1 MRRVATLGPS
11 TAVLALACGLL
22 PGSVLASGFQLVEQN
37 GSGLGYAYSG
47 QAAGVRD
54 ASAIFFNPAALTGI
68 EGRQLVLSVEGIGPS
83 DRFTD
88 SSSSPPYLP
97 TSPPFPLP
105 ISLGGAGGEAG
116 SWTPV
121 PNGYFSWQA
130 GSQWWVGLGV
140 NIPFGLTTEW
150 DASWLGRFHAVKSS
164 IKTVNINPTV
174 AVKLGDS
181 LSLGAGVSYQ
191 RLSAEL
197 TQHLAYGGTSFGA
210 AAQAGGPA
218 AAGGILAQLGG
229 PAGLALEGPVDM
241 NADSWAWGWNAGL
254 LLRLG
259 ENGRLGASY
268 RSKVKHDLEGDVTF
282 TGAPTFVESG
292 PLGPIGAG
300 LNAEFANGPVTAS
313 VDLPDTVSVALAFT
327 GEKVDVLA
335 DWTWTGWSSIP
346 SLDIFRASGSELSS
360 VPLKFE
366 DSWRAGLG
374 LGFQLNEHWKLR
386 LGTAYDKTPVQDLY
400 RTPRLPDQNRVWA
413 AGGFEWKVGG
423 KSAIDLGYAHLFM
436 KDASSELPNQS
447 SASDPPSG
455 TIVGTY
461 QATVNIVSL
470 QYRVSF

>member
-1 MRRVATLGPS
+1 MRRVATLWPS
-11 TAVLALACGLL
+11 AVVLALAGCLV
-22 PGSVLASGFQLVEQN
+22 PGTVLASGFQLTEQN
-37 GSGLGYAYSG
+37 GSGLGNAYAG

-68 EGRQLVLSVEGIGPS
+68 EGGQLVLSIEGIGPS
-83 DRFTD
+83 NTFTD
-88 SSSSPPYLP
+88 TGSSPPYLP

-105 ISLGGAGGEAG
+105 ISLGGAGGDAG

-130 GSQWWVGLGV
+130 GSQLWVGLGV

-150 DASWLGRFHAVKSS
+150 DATWLGRFHAVKSS

-174 AVKLGDS
+174 AVKLGDA
-181 LSLGAGVSYQ
+181 LSLGAGVNYQ

-197 TQHLAYGGTSFGA
+197 TQNLASGGTAFGA
-210 AAQAGGPA
+210 AGRVGGAA

-254 LLRLG
+254 LVRLG
-259 ENGRLGASY
+259 EHGRLGASY

-282 TGAPTFVESG
+282 TGAPTFIESG
-292 PLGPIGAG
+292 PLGPLGAA

-313 VDLPDTVSVALAFT
+313 VELPDTVSVALAFT

-346 SLDIFRASGSELSS
+346 SLDIYRTGGSELSS

-374 LGFQLNEHWKLR
+374 LGFQLSEPFKLR
-386 LGTAYDKTPVQDLY
+386 LGTAYDRTPVQDRY
-400 RTPRLPDQNRVWA
+400 RTPRLPDQDRVWA
-413 AGGFEWKVGG
+413 TAGFELKVGEKG
-423 KSAIDLGYAHLFM
+423 AIDLGYAHLFM

-447 SASDPPSG
+447 SATDAPSG

-461 QATVNIVSL
+461 QANVNIVSL